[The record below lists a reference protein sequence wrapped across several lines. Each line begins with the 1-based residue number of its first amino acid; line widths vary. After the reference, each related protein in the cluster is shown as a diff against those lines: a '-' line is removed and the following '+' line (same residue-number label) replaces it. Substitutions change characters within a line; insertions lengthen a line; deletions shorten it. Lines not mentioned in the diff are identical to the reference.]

1 MQGGFRESGLFPFTM
16 SAIQSWKYAPAL
28 PLQARNPKQKQPS
41 LGRMETPLR
50 AELRKC
56 FIEAIKP
63 TEEAKKPQRRQ
74 RINTIHYGEA
84 LTSDE
89 VLERLKEEEME
100 KKKRKVK
107 NREVERK
114 AQERRRPGHR
124 PQRIHWL

>member
-1 MQGGFRESGLFPFTM
+1 MT
-16 SAIQSWKYAPAL
+16 AIPSWKYAPAL
-28 PLQARNPKQKQPS
+28 PLQASSLKQKQLS

-50 AELRKC
+50 TELRKC

-63 TEEAKKPQRRQ
+63 TEAEKKTQRKQ

-100 KKKRKVK
+100 KKKSAGMK
-107 NREVERK
+107 NREGERK
-114 AQERRRPGHR
+114 AQERRHR
-124 PQRIHWL
+124 PQRIQWL